1 MMIDMAMLPD
11 ALKKEE
17 EKKKRYLELAENKQ
31 YRAAEEIWHKIHR
44 GTYLPDFVYGAND
57 GIVTTFAVVAGAAGA
72 LLSPG
77 VIIIL
82 GIANLLA
89 DGFSMGASNFLSLRS
104 GREFTAMQRK
114 KEEWEVE
121 HFPEIETEEIRDIL
135 RRWGL
140 PPATIEP
147 ATQAIIQ
154 DKKRW
159 IDLMMREELELQEEE
174 SASPLRHS
182 MATFGAFVAA
192 GSIPL
197 APYVF
202 GVVPQSQ
209 FLVSGTAAA
218 VAFFGVGAARV
229 FVTGAN
235 PFRSGLEMLLVGG
248 VASSAAYML
257 GWGVKTLFGIVV

>member
-1 MMIDMAMLPD
+1 MATEI
-11 ALKKEE
+11 LKKEE
-17 EKKKRYLELAENKQ
+17 EKKKQYLELAENKQ
-31 YRAAEEIWHKIHR
+31 YRAAEETWHKIHR

-89 DGFSMGASNFLSLRS
+89 DGFSMGASNLLSLKS
-104 GREFTAMQRK
+104 EKEFAAMQRR

-121 HFPEIETEEIRDIL
+121 HFPEIETEEVRDIL

-140 PPATIEP
+140 PQAMIEP
-147 ATQAIIQ
+147 STQAIIQ

-159 IDLMMREELELQEEE
+159 IDLMMREELELQEGGP
-174 SASPLRHS
+174 ASPLRHS
-182 MATFGAFVAA
+182 VATFGAFVIA
-192 GSIPL
+192 GVIPL
-197 APYVF
+197 APYLF
-202 GVVPQSQ
+202 GVAVQSQ
-209 FLVSGTAAA
+209 FLVSAIAAA
-218 VAFFGVGAARV
+218 IAFFVVGAARV
-229 FVTGAN
+229 LVTGAN

-248 VASSAAYML
+248 IASGVAYVL
-257 GWGVKTLFGIVV
+257 GWGVKTLFGIAI